1 MSKLISLFAVLVF
14 MNSAYSKSS
23 LESLTEQQIKSMLCQ
38 KWKLATLEGKG
49 KKMDVPA
56 NTPEIILH
64 FLTNGTL
71 QEKAGDKNYK
81 GTWTYNHSKL
91 TVTTVDKDGKENHTL
106 VEITD
111 DLLRMKTKFM
121 GIEVIYG
128 MKKID

>member
-1 MSKLISLFAVLVF
+1 MKKIISLIAVLF
-14 MNSAYSKSS
+14 ILGNAFSKSS
-23 LESLTEQQIKSMLCQ
+23 LESLSEQQIKSMLCQ

-64 FLTNGTL
+64 FFSNGTL
-71 QEKAGDKNYK
+71 QEKAGDKQYK
-81 GTWTYNHSKL
+81 GTWTYNHSKF

-111 DLLRMKTKFM
+111 NLLRMKTKFM